1 MQYTLINICD
11 MHQGSFEVIFRY
23 SSNSSKCY
31 SDTLKLSF
39 SLDSEINSFYNDQ
52 PNMFSYCLLI
62 GLNWVLKLGTKGLCT
77 RDSMVLW
84 KKLKWS
90 TIPALWTNHL
100 SIKVLEPKN
109 ITFKDGHTCPCYGQV
124 LSYGGV
130 VLITGMSFLHFL
142 IIERT

>member
-23 SSNSSKCY
+23 SSSSSKWY

-39 SLDSEINSFYNDQ
+39 SLDNVINSFYNDQ

-84 KKLKWS
+84 KKVKMINNSS
-90 TIPALWTNHL
+90 TVNKP
-100 SIKVLEPKN
+100 SFKVREPKN

-130 VLITGMSFLHFL
+130 VLITGMSFFHFL